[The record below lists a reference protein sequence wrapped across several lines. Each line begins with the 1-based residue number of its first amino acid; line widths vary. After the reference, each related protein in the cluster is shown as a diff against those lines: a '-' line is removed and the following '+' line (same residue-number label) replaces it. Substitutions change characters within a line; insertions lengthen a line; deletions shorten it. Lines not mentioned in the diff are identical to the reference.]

1 MLGLATKQR
10 RTFYGRFAAF
20 MSLVV
25 SAVLLTAAF
34 AFPQVSYAAAVGDT
48 FSSDGFKYEVVE
60 EGKVQLIGWEKDPV
74 VDPATN
80 ALYEL
85 RTTIWVKEDASY
97 VDYEVVGTAQ
107 GALEGFDQTLVL
119 DATSDSLFSDALSSE
134 SGIGSDVVL
143 TLKTDTYEASS
154 INLKSSSSYELTE
167 DGSAAR
173 TVTLPEGYSFN
184 SYVISGVDTTFTNS
198 TSSAVDVVYEGP
210 SKDVTYSVP
219 VGESLKTKWFR
230 PYIDTLTYSVNGG
243 NEESYSVGYEPKI
256 EITLPEGTPLDATI
270 KVDLSSTPGIS
281 KGFVTS
287 SWDNNQTEVTLENGT
302 ASVEVDLTSE
312 SYISDSFTSTITFK
326 VAESETMPSVWI
338 AGVRYNAPFEKDGM
352 ALSYDEQG
360 TPTLTLDGAS
370 IDIFS
375 STSDNCAIHCQ
386 GDLNIVLEN
395 SDSSITVGDSQQ
407 AIDVEGEF
415 SISTADMSLGSD
427 ATLKVIYGNASNKD
441 NWITSLIHAN
451 SIEIIG
457 FMDVTCVDEGSGTGD
472 LVTVFDSENDIV
484 VGFRSEVSVGVNN
497 KYRSAAPVPAATYYG
512 FVSHKGS
519 IELSNASVTLDGY
532 LASSLVAWGKD
543 NTSGTISIDGRSTL
557 YINNQNTA
565 QFGAV
570 FNPCGTVEIDVLAQ
584 GSVDIEASRP
594 DDADPNLLSPAAI
607 IAKDIAISSLNIL
620 GEPEGG
626 TIEAINDL
634 SAFGELK
641 TIMSSDD
648 KTVPSNSVL
657 IVSDYL
663 NEMFAG
669 KTISSVFSD
678 SFGQFI
684 WTDVLNKTE
693 SYNPSYTFTARDGFI
708 LATCTSLDCVDIPAA
723 DFASSGIENLPA
735 LRSLTIELPD
745 TETAT
750 LALPDSLYLDELNIY
765 SFLPQSLVIESAYTE
780 KLAIYAI
787 EGDSSNTS
795 SIELK
800 QGVECS
806 YVSIEGFDNLKTVLL
821 PNQFGL
827 DTLGALNVL
836 CELDVLSCSALESLT
851 LPAGFNAD
859 AVVVN
864 DCAAL
869 SSINLGSGSPLQSLR
884 VNYTQVTEIVLP
896 DGMEFQALDVSNNKI
911 KNLVIPDSSKS
922 TLESLVVYGNA
933 LPALDLSG
941 FSNLRNCVLADP
953 DDESRSQQVEFV
965 GVEQK
970 DGSVVVDVS
979 SVAASLTGFESGKGS
994 YDSDNQT
1001 VVFASAEDAEQG
1013 FSYKYDTAAQLN
1025 NVRST
1030 SSLMPVQVS
1039 IAVQSYGDSS
1049 QGGDSSQSGNG
1060 DQTTPP
1066 ATGQGNGD
1074 DGSKADTTDK
1084 GKDGSS
1090 TSPETSDNL
1099 APYAL
1104 IIGGIALVAVIGIV
1118 VSLIVR
1124 ARSKR

>member
-1 MLGLATKQR
+1 MLGLSTKQR
-10 RTFYGRFAAF
+10 QTFYGRFVAF
-20 MSLVV
+20 ISLAI
-25 SAVLLTAAF
+25 SAVLLMMVF
-34 AFPQVSYAAAVGDT
+34 AFPKASYAAAVGDT
-48 FSSDGFKYEVVE
+48 FSSDGFIYKVVE
-60 EGKVQLIGWEKDPV
+60 EGKVQLIGWEEDPV
-74 VDPATN
+74 VDPSTN

-85 RTTIWVKEDASY
+85 QTSISVKEDASY
-97 VDYEVVGTAQ
+97 VDYEVVGIAQ

-134 SGIGSDVVL
+134 SGLDSDVVL

-198 TSSAVDVVYEGP
+198 TSSAVDVVYEGS
-210 SKDVTYSVP
+210 SKDVAYSLP

-230 PYIDTLTYSVNGG
+230 PCIDTLTYSVNGG

-270 KVDLSSTPGIS
+270 KVDLSSTPGIA

-287 SWDNNQTEVTLENGT
+287 NWDNNQTEVTLENGT
-302 ASVEVDLTSE
+302 ASVEVDLISE
-312 SYISDSFTSTITFK
+312 SYISQSFTSTITFK

-407 AIDVEGEF
+407 AIKVEGEL
-415 SISTADMSLGSD
+415 SISTAGMSSGSD
-427 ATLKVIYGNASNKD
+427 ATLKVIYGNASSKD

-472 LVTVFDSENDIV
+472 SVTVFDSENDIV

-519 IELSNASVTLDGY
+519 IELADASVTLDGY
-532 LASSLVAWGKD
+532 LTSSLVAWGKD

-723 DFASSGIENLPA
+723 DFASSGIENLST
-735 LRSLTIELPD
+735 LKSLSIELPD
-745 TETAT
+745 TGAAT
-750 LALPDSLYLDELNIY
+750 LDLPSSLYLDELNVY
-765 SFLPQSLVIESAYTE
+765 SSLPQSLVINSVCADE
-780 KLAIYAI
+780 LGIYAI
-787 EGDSSNTS
+787 EGELSNTT
-795 SIELK
+795 L
-800 QGVECS
+800 VE
-806 YVSIEGFDNLKTVLL
+806 
-821 PNQFGL
+821 
-827 DTLGALNVL
+827 
-836 CELDVLSCSALESLT
+836 
-851 LPAGFNAD
+851 
-859 AVVVN
+859 
-864 DCAAL
+864 
-869 SSINLGSGSPLQSLR
+869 LGSGSSVQRLKI
-884 VNYTQVTEIVLP
+884 NNTQVADVIVS
-896 DGMEFQALDVSNNKI
+896 DGVELQVLDVSNNKI
-911 KNLVIPDSSKS
+911 KSLVIPDSSKA
-922 TLESLVVYGNA
+922 TLQAISIYGNC
-933 LPALDLSG
+933 LSALDLSD
-941 FSNLRNCVLADP
+941 FSALRNCVLADP

-1039 IAVQSYGDSS
+1039 IAVQPYSDSS

-1074 DGSKADTTDK
+1074 DGSKADADK

-1099 APYAL
+1099 APYVL

>member
-10 RTFYGRFAAF
+10 RTFYGRFVAF
-20 MSLVV
+20 ISLAI
-25 SAVLLTAAF
+25 SAVLLMMVF
-34 AFPQVSYAAAVGDT
+34 AFPKASYAAAVGDT
-48 FSSDGFKYEVVE
+48 FSSDGFIYKVVE
-60 EGKVQLIGWEKDPV
+60 EGKVQLIGWEADPV
-74 VDPATN
+74 VDPSTD

-85 RTTIWVKEDASY
+85 QTSIWVKEDASY
-97 VDYEVVGTAQ
+97 VDYKVVGVAQ

-119 DATSDSLFSDALSSE
+119 DATADSLFNDALSSE
-134 SGIGSDVVL
+134 SGLDSDVAL
-143 TLKTDTYEASS
+143 TLKTDTMEPSS
-154 INLKSSSSYELTE
+154 INLKSSSSYELKE
-167 DGSAAR
+167 ADSASR
-173 TVTLPEGYSFN
+173 TVTLPEGYSFS
-184 SYVISGVDTTFTNS
+184 SYVISGTDTTFVNS
-198 TSSAVDVVYEGP
+198 TSSVVDVVYAGP
-210 SKDVTYSVP
+210 SKDVPCSVP

-230 PYIDTLTYSVNGG
+230 PSIETFTYSVNGG
-243 NEESYSVGYEPKI
+243 NEESVSADCNGTI
-256 EITLPEGTPLDATI
+256 EVALPEDTPLDATI
-270 KVDLSSTPGIS
+270 KVDLSSTPGIE

-312 SYISDSFTSTITFK
+312 SFISDSFTSTITFE

-370 IDIFS
+370 IDVLS
-375 STSDNCAIHCQ
+375 SASDDCAISCQ

-407 AIDVEGEF
+407 AIDVGGAL
-415 SISTADMSLGSD
+415 SISTADMSSGSD
-427 ATLKVIYGNASNKD
+427 ATLKVVYGNMSDKN
-441 NWITSLIHAN
+441 NQTTNLIQAN
-451 SIEIIG
+451 SIDIFG
-457 FMDVTCVDEGSGTGD
+457 FVDVVCTDEGVGAD
-472 LVTVFDSENDIV
+472 RNVTVFDSENDIV
-484 VGFRSEVSVGVNN
+484 VGFRSEVTVGVNN
-497 KYRSAAPVPAATYYG
+497 KYRSTAPVPAATYYG
-512 FVSHKGS
+512 LVSHKGS
-519 IELSNASVTLDGY
+519 IELSDASVTLDGY
-532 LASSLVAWGKD
+532 LASSLVTWGED

-557 YINNQNTA
+557 YINNQDTA

-570 FNPCGTVEIDVLAQ
+570 FNPYGTVEIGVEVQ
-584 GSVDIEASRP
+584 GFVDIKTSRP
-594 DDADPNLLSPAAI
+594 DDADPTLLSPAAI
-607 IAKDIAISSLNIL
+607 IAKDITVSSSDIL

-626 TIEAINDL
+626 TIEVINDL

-648 KTVPSNSVL
+648 KTVPSDSVL
-657 IVSDYL
+657 IVSNYL
-663 NEMFAG
+663 NEKFAG

-684 WTDVLNKTE
+684 WTDVLNKVE
-693 SYNPSYTFTARDGFI
+693 SYDPSYTFTVRDGFI

-735 LRSLTIELPD
+735 LKSLSIELPD
-745 TETAT
+745 TGTAT
-750 LALPDSLYLDELNIY
+750 VDLPSSLYLGELVIY
-765 SFLPQSLVIESAYTE
+765 SSAPQSLVVNSVRADE
-780 KLAIYAI
+780 LGIYAI
-787 EGDSSNTS
+787 EGESSNTTS
-795 SIELK
+795 
-800 QGVECS
+800 VE
-806 YVSIEGFDNLKTVLL
+806 
-821 PNQFGL
+821 
-827 DTLGALNVL
+827 LGA
-836 CELDVLSCSALESLT
+836 ESSVERLI
-851 LPAGFNAD
+851 
-859 AVVVN
+859 VN
-864 DCAAL
+864 
-869 SSINLGSGSPLQSLR
+869 N
-884 VNYTQVTEIVLP
+884 TQVAEVIVS
-896 DGMEFQALDVSNNKI
+896 DGVQLQALDVSNNKI
-911 KNLVIPDSSKS
+911 ENLVIPDSSKS

-1039 IAVQSYGDSS
+1039 VAVQPYD
-1049 QGGDSSQSGNG
+1049 D
-1060 DQTTPP
+1060 DQVVPP
-1066 ATGQGNGD
+1066 ASDQESDDDPTNVKVDDEKGVSSPKTGD
-1074 DGSKADTTDK
+1074 DTG
-1084 GKDGSS
+1084 
-1090 TSPETSDNL
+1090 L
-1099 APYAL
+1099 FVL
-1104 IIGGIALVAVIGIV
+1104 VIGGIALVALIGIV

-1124 ARSKR
+1124 ARSRK

>member
-1 MLGLATKQR
+1 MLGLSTKQR
-10 RTFYGRFAAF
+10 QTFYGRFVAF
-20 MSLVV
+20 ISLAI
-25 SAVLLTAAF
+25 SAVLLMMVF
-34 AFPQVSYAAAVGDT
+34 AFPKASYAAAVGDT
-48 FSSDGFKYEVVE
+48 FSSDGFIYQVVE
-60 EGKVQLIGWEKDPV
+60 EGKVQLIGWEEDPV
-74 VDPATN
+74 VDPSTN

-85 RTTIWVKEDASY
+85 RTTIWVNEDASY
-97 VDYEVVGTAQ
+97 VDYEVVGIAKD
-107 GALEGFDQTLVL
+107 ALEGFDQTLVL

-134 SGIGSDVVL
+134 SGIGSDVAL

-173 TVTLPEGYSFN
+173 TVTLLEGYSFN

-198 TSSAVDVVYEGP
+198 TSSAVDVVYEGS

-230 PYIDTLTYSVNGG
+230 PCIDTLTYSVNGG

-270 KVDLSSTPGIS
+270 KVDLSSTPGIA

-287 SWDNNQTEVTLENGT
+287 NWDNNQTEVTLENGT
-302 ASVEVDLTSE
+302 ASVEVDLISE
-312 SYISDSFTSTITFK
+312 SYISQSFTSTITFK

-395 SDSSITVGDSQQ
+395 SDSSITVGDSQR
-407 AIDVEGEF
+407 AIKVEGEL
-415 SISTADMSLGSD
+415 SISTAGMSSGSD
-427 ATLKVIYGNASNKD
+427 ATLKVIYGNASSKD

-457 FMDVTCVDEGSGTGD
+457 FMDVTCVDEGRGTGD
-472 LVTVFDSENDIV
+472 SVTVFDSENDIV

-519 IELSNASVTLDGY
+519 IELADASVTLDGY
-532 LASSLVAWGKD
+532 LTSSLVAWGKD

-657 IVSDYL
+657 IVSKTL
-663 NEMFAG
+663 NNKFSG
-669 KTISSVFSD
+669 KAISSVFSD

-693 SYNPSYTFTARDGFI
+693 SYDPSYVFTARDGLI
-708 LATCTSLDCVDIPAA
+708 LATCTSLDYVDIPAA
-723 DFASSGIENLPA
+723 DYASSGIENLPA
-735 LRSLTIELPD
+735 LKSLSIELPD
-745 TETAT
+745 TGTAT
-750 LALPDSLYLDELNIY
+750 LDLPSSLYLDELNVY
-765 SFLPQSLVIESAYTE
+765 SSLPQSLVINSVCADE
-780 KLAIYAI
+780 LGIYAI
-787 EGDSSNTS
+787 EGELSNTTS
-795 SIELK
+795 V
-800 QGVECS
+800 G
-806 YVSIEGFDNLKTVLL
+806 
-821 PNQFGL
+821 
-827 DTLGALNVL
+827 
-836 CELDVLSCSALESLT
+836 
-851 LPAGFNAD
+851 
-859 AVVVN
+859 
-864 DCAAL
+864 
-869 SSINLGSGSPLQSLR
+869 LGSGSSVQRLKI
-884 VNYTQVTEIVLP
+884 NNTQVADVVVS
-896 DGMEFQALDVSNNKI
+896 DGVELQVLDVSNNKI
-911 KNLVIPDSSKS
+911 KNLVIPDSSKA
-922 TLESLVVYGNA
+922 TLQAISIYGNC
-933 LPALDLSG
+933 LSALDLSS
-941 FSNLRNCVLADP
+941 FSALRSCVLADP
-953 DDESRSQQVEFV
+953 DDETRSQQVEFV

-970 DGSVVVDVS
+970 DGSVIVDVS
-979 SVAASLTGFESGKGS
+979 SVADRLENFGSEKGE
-994 YDSDNQT
+994 YNADNRT
-1001 VVFASAEDAEQG
+1001 VVFASAEDAAQG
-1013 FSYKYDTAAQLN
+1013 FKYEYDT
-1025 NVRST
+1025 NVMLTSAPST

-1039 IAVQSYGDSS
+1039 IDVQPYDDSS
-1049 QGGDSSQSGNG
+1049 QGDSDNSQAV
-1060 DQTTPP
+1060 PP
-1066 ATGQGNGD
+1066 
-1074 DGSKADTTDK
+1074 TTDQ
-1084 GKDGSS
+1084 KDDVDNGNVLSS
-1090 TSPETSDNL
+1090 LTPKTSDNV

-1104 IIGGIALVAVIGIV
+1104 IVGGIALVAVIGVV
-1118 VSLIVR
+1118 VSLIAR

>member
-20 MSLVV
+20 MPLVV

-34 AFPQVSYAAAVGDT
+34 AFPQVSYAAAVGNT

-60 EGKVQLIGWEKDPV
+60 EGKVQLIGWEKDPI

-97 VDYEVVGTAQ
+97 VDYEVVGIAQ

-134 SGIGSDVVL
+134 SGIGSDAVL

-198 TSSAVDVVYEGP
+198 TSSAVDVVYEGS

-230 PYIDTLTYSVNGG
+230 PCIDTLTYSVNGG

-270 KVDLSSTPGIS
+270 KVDLSLTPGIA

-287 SWDNNQTEVTLENGT
+287 NWDNNQTEVTLENGT
-302 ASVEVDLTSE
+302 ASVEVDLISE
-312 SYISDSFTSTITFK
+312 SYISQSFTSTITFK

-407 AIDVEGEF
+407 AIKVEGEL
-415 SISTADMSLGSD
+415 SISTAGMSSGSD
-427 ATLKVIYGNASNKD
+427 ATLKVIYGNASSKD

-457 FMDVTCVDEGSGTGD
+457 FMDVTCVDEGRGTGD
-472 LVTVFDSENDIV
+472 SVTVFDSENDIV

-519 IELSNASVTLDGY
+519 IELADASVTLDGY
-532 LASSLVAWGKD
+532 LTSSLVAWGKD

-851 LPAGFNAD
+851 LPDGFNAD

-896 DGMEFQALDVSNNKI
+896 DGMELQALDVSNNKI

-1039 IAVQSYGDSS
+1039 IAVQPYSDSS

-1074 DGSKADTTDK
+1074 DGSKADADK

-1099 APYAL
+1099 APYVL

>member
-85 RTTIWVKEDASY
+85 RTTIWVKED
-97 VDYEVVGTAQ
+97 DYKVVGVAKD
-107 GALEGFDQTLVL
+107 ALKDFDKVLVL

-134 SGIGSDVVL
+134 SGIGSDVAL

-154 INLKSSSSYELTE
+154 IDLKSPSSYELTE

-173 TVTLPEGYSFN
+173 IITLPEGYSFN
-184 SYVISGVDTTFTNS
+184 SYIISGVDTTFTNS
-198 TSSAVDVVYEGP
+198 TSSAVGVVYEGP

-243 NEESYSVGYEPKI
+243 NEELYSVDYEPKI

-302 ASVEVDLTSE
+302 ASIEADLTSE

-370 IDIFS
+370 IDIPS
-375 STSDNCAIHCQ
+375 SASEDCAISCQ

-395 SDSSITVGDSQQ
+395 NDSSITVGNSQQ
-407 AIDVEGEF
+407 AINVGGKLD
-415 SISTADMSLGSD
+415 ISTANMPSD
-427 ATLKVIYGNASNKD
+427 DAMLKVIYANASSEN
-441 NWITSLIHAN
+441 NWSTSLIRAN
-451 SIEIIG
+451 SIDIFG
-457 FMDVTCVDEGSGTGD
+457 FVDVACTDEGSGTGEF
-472 LVTVFDSENDIV
+472 VTVFDSENDIV
-484 VGFRSEVSVGVNN
+484 VGSRSEVSVGVNN
-497 KYRSAAPVPAATYYG
+497 KYRSTTLVPAATYYG
-512 FVSHKGS
+512 LVSHNGS
-519 IELSNASVTLDGY
+519 IDLFDSSVTLDGY
-532 LASSLVAWGKD
+532 LASSLAVWGEG
-543 NTSGTISIDGRSTL
+543 NTSGTISVDGRSTL
-557 YINNQNTA
+557 VVNNQNTA
-565 QFGAV
+565 QFGAI
-570 FNPCGTVEIDVLAQ
+570 FNPYGVVEIKVSAQ
-584 GSVDIEASRP
+584 GFVDIDASRP
-594 DDADPNLLSPAAI
+594 DDADPNLLAPAAI
-607 IAKDIAISSLNIL
+607 IAKEINISSLDIL
-620 GEPEGG
+620 GEPENG
-626 TIEAINDL
+626 TIETIDDL
-634 SAFGELK
+634 AGFGELQ

-648 KTVPSNSVL
+648 KTVPSSSVL
-657 IVSDYL
+657 IVSNTL
-663 NEMFAG
+663 NNKFSG
-669 KTISSVFSD
+669 KAISSVFSD

-693 SYNPSYTFTARDGFI
+693 SYDPSYVFTARDGLI
-708 LATCTSLDCVDIPAA
+708 LATCTSLDYVDIPAA
-723 DFASSGIENLPA
+723 DYASSGIENLPA

-851 LPAGFNAD
+851 LPDGFNAD

-896 DGMEFQALDVSNNKI
+896 DGMELQALDVSNNKI

-941 FSNLRNCVLADP
+941 FSNLRNCVLGDP

-1039 IAVQSYGDSS
+1039 IAVQPYSDSS

-1074 DGSKADTTDK
+1074 DGSKADADK

-1099 APYAL
+1099 APYVL
-1104 IIGGIALVAVIGIV
+1104 IIGGIALVAVVGIV

>member
-48 FSSDGFKYEVVE
+48 FSSDGFKYEVVK

-74 VDPATN
+74 VDPVTN

-97 VDYEVVGTAQ
+97 VDYEVIGVAQ

-134 SGIGSDVVL
+134 SGIGSDVAL

-154 INLKSSSSYELTE
+154 IDLKSPFSYELTE

-173 TVTLPEGYSFN
+173 IITLPEGYSFN
-184 SYVISGVDTTFTNS
+184 SYVISGVDTTFING

-270 KVDLSSTPGIS
+270 KVDLSSTPGIA

-287 SWDNNQTEVTLENGT
+287 NWDNNQTEVTLENGT
-302 ASVEVDLTSE
+302 ASVEVDLISE
-312 SYISDSFTSTITFK
+312 SYISQSFTSTITFK

-370 IDIFS
+370 IDILPS
-375 STSDNCAIHCQ
+375 ASEDCAISCQ

-395 SDSSITVGDSQQ
+395 NDSSITVGNSQR
-407 AIDVEGEF
+407 AIKVEGKL
-415 SISTADMSLGSD
+415 SISTADMSSGSD
-427 ATLKVIYGNASNKD
+427 ATLKVVYGNVSDKN
-441 NWITSLIHAN
+441 NQTTNLIQAN
-451 SIEIIG
+451 SIDIFG
-457 FMDVTCVDEGSGTGD
+457 FVDVVCTDEGIGAD
-472 LVTVFDSENDIV
+472 RNVTVFDSENDIV
-484 VGFRSEVSVGVNN
+484 VGFRSEVLIGVNN
-497 KYRSAAPVPAATYYG
+497 KYRSAAAVPAATYYG

-519 IELSNASVTLDGY
+519 IELSDASVTLDGY
-532 LASSLVAWGKD
+532 LASSLVVWGED
-543 NTSGTISIDGRSTL
+543 NTSGSILIDGRSTL

-570 FNPCGTVEIDVLAQ
+570 FNPYGVVEIKVSAQ
-584 GSVDIEASRP
+584 GFVDIDASRP
-594 DDADPNLLSPAAI
+594 DDADPNLLAPAAI
-607 IAKDIAISSLNIL
+607 IAKEINISSLDIL
-620 GEPEGG
+620 GEPENG
-626 TIEAINDL
+626 TIETIDDL
-634 SAFGELK
+634 AGFGELQ

-648 KTVPSNSVL
+648 KTVPSSSVL
-657 IVSDYL
+657 IVSNTL
-663 NEMFAG
+663 NNKFSG
-669 KTISSVFSD
+669 KAISSVFSD

-693 SYNPSYTFTARDGFI
+693 SYDPSYVFTARDGLI
-708 LATCTSLDCVDIPAA
+708 LATCTSLDYVDIPAA
-723 DFASSGIENLPA
+723 DYASSGIENLST
-735 LRSLTIELPD
+735 LKSLSIELPD
-745 TETAT
+745 TGTAT
-750 LALPDSLYLDELNIY
+750 LDLPSSLYLDELNIY
-765 SFLPQSLVIESAYTE
+765 SSLPQSLVINSVCVDELGVYT
-780 KLAIYAI
+780 I
-787 EGDSSNTS
+787 EG
-795 SIELK
+795 E
-800 QGVECS
+800 
-806 YVSIEGFDNLKTVLL
+806 L
-821 PNQFGL
+821 PNT
-827 DTLGALNVL
+827 TLV
-836 CELDVLSCSALESLT
+836 E
-851 LPAGFNAD
+851 
-859 AVVVN
+859 
-864 DCAAL
+864 
-869 SSINLGSGSPLQSLR
+869 LGSGSSVQRLKI
-884 VNYTQVTEIVLP
+884 NNTQVADVVVS
-896 DGMEFQALDVSNNKI
+896 DGVELQVLDVSNNKI
-911 KNLVIPDSSKS
+911 KSLVIPDSSKA
-922 TLESLVVYGNA
+922 TLQAISIYGNC
-933 LPALDLSG
+933 LSALDLSD
-941 FSNLRNCVLADP
+941 FSTLCNCVLADP
-953 DDESRSQQVEFV
+953 DDETRSQQVEFV

-970 DGSVVVDVS
+970 DGSVIVDVS
-979 SVAASLTGFESGKGS
+979 SVADRLENFGSEKGK
-994 YDSDNQT
+994 YNADNRT
-1001 VVFASAEDAEQG
+1001 VVFASAEDAAQG
-1013 FSYKYDTAAQLN
+1013 FKYEYDT
-1025 NVRST
+1025 NVMLTSAPST

-1039 IAVQSYGDSS
+1039 IDVQPYDDSS
-1049 QGGDSSQSGNG
+1049 QGDSDNSQ
-1060 DQTTPP
+1060 TVPP
-1066 ATGQGNGD
+1066 
-1074 DGSKADTTDK
+1074 TTDQ
-1084 GKDGSS
+1084 KDDVDNGNVLSS
-1090 TSPETSDNL
+1090 LTPKTSDNV

-1104 IIGGIALVAVIGIV
+1104 IVGGIALVAVIGIV

>member
-1 MLGLATKQR
+1 MLGLSTKQR
-10 RTFYGRFAAF
+10 QTFYGRFVAF
-20 MSLVV
+20 MSLAI
-25 SAVLLTAAF
+25 SAVLLMMVF
-34 AFPQVSYAAAVGDT
+34 AFPKASYAAAVGDT
-48 FSSDGFKYEVVE
+48 FSSDGFIYKVVE
-60 EGKVQLIGWEKDPV
+60 EGKVQLIGWEEDPV
-74 VDPATN
+74 VDPSTN

-85 RTTIWVKEDASY
+85 RTSISVKEDASY
-97 VDYEVVGTAQ
+97 VDYEVVGLAKD
-107 GALEGFDQTLVL
+107 ALKGFDQVLVL

-134 SGIGSDVVL
+134 SGLGSDVVL
-143 TLKTDTYEASS
+143 TLKVDTYEASS
-154 INLKSSSSYELTE
+154 IDLRSSSSFELTE
-167 DGSAAR
+167 DGSASR
-173 TVTLPEGYSFN
+173 TVTLPEGYSFS
-184 SYVISGVDTTFTNS
+184 SYVISGTDTTFTNS
-198 TSSAVDVVYEGP
+198 TSSAVNVVYAGP
-210 SKDVTYSVP
+210 SKDVAYSLP
-219 VGESLKTKWFR
+219 VGESLETKWFR
-230 PYIDTLTYSVNGG
+230 PFIDTLTYSVNGG
-243 NEESYSVGYEPKI
+243 NEESVSADYNSKI
-256 EITLPEGTPLDATI
+256 EVTLPEGTPLDATI

-370 IDIFS
+370 IDIIS

-407 AIDVEGEF
+407 AIKVEGKL
-415 SISTADMSLGSD
+415 SISTADMPSGSD
-427 ATLKVIYGNASNKD
+427 ATLKVIYGNASSKD

-451 SIEIIG
+451 SIKIIG

-472 LVTVFDSENDIV
+472 SVTVFDSENDIV

-519 IELSNASVTLDGY
+519 IELADASVTLDGY
-532 LASSLVAWGKD
+532 LTSSLVAWGKD

-657 IVSDYL
+657 IVSNTL
-663 NEMFAG
+663 NNKFSG
-669 KTISSVFSD
+669 KAISSVFSD

-693 SYNPSYTFTARDGFI
+693 SYDPSYVFTARDGLI
-708 LATCTSLDCVDIPAA
+708 LATCTSLDYVDIPAA
-723 DFASSGIENLPA
+723 DYASSGIENLPA

-851 LPAGFNAD
+851 LPDGFNAD

-896 DGMEFQALDVSNNKI
+896 DGMELQALDVSNNKI

-979 SVAASLTGFESGKGS
+979 SVAASLTGFESSNGS

-1039 IAVQSYGDSS
+1039 IAVQPYSDSS

-1074 DGSKADTTDK
+1074 DGSKADADK

-1104 IIGGIALVAVIGIV
+1104 IIGAIALVAVIGIV